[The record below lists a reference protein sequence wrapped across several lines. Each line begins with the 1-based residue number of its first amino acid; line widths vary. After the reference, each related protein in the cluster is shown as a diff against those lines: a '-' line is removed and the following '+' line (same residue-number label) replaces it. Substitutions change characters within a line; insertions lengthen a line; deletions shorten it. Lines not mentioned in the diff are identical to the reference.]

1 MRQFHV
7 LNLGAGMNERIG
19 DWIMTA
25 SGVAF
30 YPLDPRQDEIRIEDI
45 AHALAMQCR
54 FTGHVRRFYSVAEH
68 SVRVSEVC
76 DLNDALWGLLH
87 DASEAYLIDVARPV
101 KRMACMVPYR
111 EAEERLM
118 QAIAERFGLAWPE
131 PATVKHADKCM
142 LAIEARDMMPTV
154 WPDWRE
160 KWYPFIGDCQ
170 VTVTRPWSPDE
181 AEERFLARFRDLTN
195 PVAVTSRNITVAEAA
210 SILGRHAAARRKSG
224 LRTRN
229 ADELSLIP
237 EQLAIRADDSQPLC

>member
-1 MRQFHV
+1 MRV
-7 LNLGAGMNERIG
+7 G
-19 DWIMTA
+19 DWIQTY

-30 YPLDPRQDEIRIEDI
+30 YPLDPRPDEIHIEDI

-76 DLNDALWGLLH
+76 DPNDALWGLLH

-131 PATVKHADKCM
+131 PATVKHGDKCM

-160 KWYPFIGDCQ
+160 KWYPFIDECQ

-181 AEERFLARFRDLTN
+181 ARSDSSRVSA
-195 PVAVTSRNITVAEAA
+195 TSRTRSRSHREHHGCGGGVHP
-210 SILGRHAAARRKSG
+210 RPARG
-224 LRTRN
+224 GT
-229 ADELSLIP
+229 P
-237 EQLAIRADDSQPLC
+237 